1 MRMRIR
7 YRELRTSHAFHS
19 YMVEPILDEFYN
31 FISNIKMNKPKIR
44 MISNITGD
52 WVNENDVMK
61 SDYWIRHLR
70 HSEIP

>member
-44 MISNITGD
+44 MD
-52 WVNENDVMK
+52 FK
-61 SDYWIRHLR
+61 YYR
-70 HSEIP
+70 